1 MLIYASVILNK
12 SYQEAEG
19 KNGYKKSIIIIP
31 ALVRVISD
39 SAAIVLI
46 PWPQRDPSLTNKM
59 CLLNL
64 IFFPKTFLHQSQY

>member
-19 KNGYKKSIIIIP
+19 KNGYKKSIII
-31 ALVRVISD
+31 ISD

>member
-39 SAAIVLI
+39 SAAITLI
-46 PWPQRDPSLTNKM
+46 P
-59 CLLNL
+59 
-64 IFFPKTFLHQSQY
+64 